1 MSEGGRSRLQWVE
14 LVTTIGIVVSLVFV
28 GLEIRQN
35 TSVARAQARI
45 DMATITQDWLLVLA
59 QDPALTR
66 AFDLYWNEER
76 SELTA
81 VDESQAQR
89 AMIALLRRLEAAY
102 LLYQEELIPE
112 QALGSYGV
120 VSPYLGRPLL
130 GSYGVVS
137 PYLGRPRFQ
146 DEFWPNIRGGFD
158 ETFVRFIEAIW
169 ESRGSGPAS

>member
-120 VSPYLGRPLL
+120 VSPYLGRP
-130 GSYGVVS
+130 
-137 PYLGRPRFQ
+137 RFQ

>member
-76 SELTA
+76 RS
-81 VDESQAQR
+81 
-89 AMIALLRRLEAAY
+89 
-102 LLYQEELIPE
+102 
-112 QALGSYGV
+112 
-120 VSPYLGRPLL
+120 
-130 GSYGVVS
+130 
-137 PYLGRPRFQ
+137 
-146 DEFWPNIRGGFD
+146 
-158 ETFVRFIEAIW
+158 
-169 ESRGSGPAS
+169 